1 MPGNSE
7 KRNPGISLD
16 LDWVEAVRVN
26 RSAVE
31 RHCSTL
37 VKRRSIKKEWQ
48 AAWLFKAIRCM
59 DLTTL
64 SSDDTPGRVQRL
76 CSKALRP
83 LKQELL
89 DDLGIRSLKITVGA
103 VCVYHSLVETA
114 VKVLQGSG
122 IPVAAVSTGFPHGLN
137 PMPRRIEEI
146 QDSVAAG
153 AQEID
158 IVITRAHVFSG
169 NWDALY
175 QEIKSF
181 REACGPAHL
190 KTILGT
196 GELGSLRNVAKAS
209 LVCMMAGADFI
220 KTSTGKEPVNATLPV
235 SLTML
240 RMIRDYH
247 QQTGHV
253 VGFKPAGGIR
263 TAKQALEWQILIKEE
278 LGREW
283 LEPELFR
290 FGASGLL
297 TDIERQLEHFVTG
310 RYSAAYRQ
318 PMG

>member
-1 MPGNSE
+1 MFKSQFS
-7 KRNPGISLD
+7 KKTFFDLD
-16 LDWVEAVRVN
+16 LKWIDDIKIN
-26 RSAVE
+26 LSAVE
-31 RHCSTL
+31 RRTTSLT
-37 VKRRSIKKEWQ
+37 KRRTVKKEYQ
-48 AAWLFKAIRCM
+48 VAWLLKSITLL

-64 SSDDTPGRVQRL
+64 SGDDTFGKIDRL
-76 CSKALRP
+76 CQKALQP
-83 LKQELL
+83 
-89 DDLGIRSLKITVGA
+89 ISLNILNAIGLNREEIMVGA
-103 VCVYHSLVETA
+103 VCVYHSLVHHA
-114 VKVLQGSG
+114 KKKLNGKLP
-122 IPVAAVSTGFPHGLN
+122 IAAVSTGFPAGLSSFET
-137 PMPRRIEEI
+137 RKKEI
-146 QDSVAAG
+146 TNSISAG
-153 AQEID
+153 ADEID
-158 IVITRAHVFSG
+158 IVINRSYVLQNDWQRLYDEVRAFK
-169 NWDALY
+169 
-175 QEIKSF
+175 EIAK
-181 REACGPAHL
+181 E
-190 KTILGT
+190 KKIKVILGVGDLET
-196 GELGSLRNVAKAS
+196 LRNVAKAS
-209 LVCMMAGADFI
+209 LICMMAGADFI